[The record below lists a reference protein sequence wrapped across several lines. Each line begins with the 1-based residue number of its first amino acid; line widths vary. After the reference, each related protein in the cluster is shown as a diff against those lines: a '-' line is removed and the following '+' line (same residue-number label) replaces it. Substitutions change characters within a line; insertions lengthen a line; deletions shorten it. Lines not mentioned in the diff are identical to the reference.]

1 MLSPIIIIP
10 IVCFMGSAA
19 LIPMMYLATHGFAS
33 IWWVA
38 GASIIGTNITDI
50 FWIAL
55 ARNLGKTGIEKL
67 WFIKKN
73 PETLHKLEHA
83 VQKHGAKI
91 LFWSKFIHGT
101 GIASQFAAGIFGVP
115 WIRAMIANFSGA
127 IAWTGAIFLLAR
139 GVASLPLLE
148 QHIADLRIGL
158 VVFVGIFV
166 LINIIGQKVAK
177 KEISLLDD

>member
-1 MLSPIIIIP
+1 
-10 IVCFMGSAA
+10 MGSAA

-38 GASIIGTNITDI
+38 GTSIIGTNITDI

-55 ARNLGKTGIEKL
+55 ARKLGKTGIEKL

-73 PETLHKLEHA
+73 PEKLHKLEHA

-91 LFWSKFIHGT
+91 LFWSKFIHAT
-101 GIASQFAAGIFGVP
+101 GIASQFAVGIFGVS
-115 WIRAMIANFSGA
+115 WVRAIAANFSGA
-127 IAWTGAIFLLAR
+127 LVWTVTVFLLTR
-139 GVASLPLLE
+139 GVASLPILE

-158 VVFVGIFV
+158 AVFIGIFILV
-166 LINIIGQKVAK
+166 SIIGRKVAK
-177 KEISLLDD
+177 KEISLLDN